1 MTETRANDSAVIARG
16 FMRLLQVMR
25 EDAGIT
31 LILATVL
38 LCDVFAVVVL
48 LAK

>member
-1 MTETRANDSAVIARG
+1 
-16 FMRLLQVMR
+16 MRIFRVMR

-31 LILATVL
+31 IIIAAAL

>member
-1 MTETRANDSAVIARG
+1 
-16 FMRLLQVMR
+16 MRIFKVMR

-31 LILATVL
+31 FIIAAVL